1 MLILGNGRMITR
13 DADNPYLECGAVVI
27 DGTKIVKAGTL
38 SEVKAAYPDAEFLD
52 AKGKVIMPAFIN
64 AHEHIYSAFA
74 RGLSVKGYDPKGFL
88 DILDGIFFDH
98 MCNEPQIPF
107 NQNVFCLQVTLSIFL
122 NIFFFFGRGEG
133 IWK

>member
-88 DILDGIFFDH
+88 DILDGMWWTIDR
-98 MCNEPQIPF
+98 N
-107 NQNVFCLQVTLSIFL
+107 LTLHDTYLSAMALSLIH
-122 NIFFFFGRGEG
+122 I
-133 IWK
+133 

>member
-52 AKGKVIMPAFIN
+52 AKGKVIMPA
-64 AHEHIYSAFA
+64 
-74 RGLSVKGYDPKGFL
+74 LSM
-88 DILDGIFFDH
+88 H
-98 MCNEPQIPF
+98 
-107 NQNVFCLQVTLSIFL
+107 T
-122 NIFFFFGRGEG
+122 NIFTVHSQEDCPSKDMTQKDF
-133 IWK
+133 

>member
-52 AKGKVIMPAFIN
+52 AKGKVIMPG
-64 AHEHIYSAFA
+64 IYQCT
-74 RGLSVKGYDPKGFL
+74 RTY
-88 DILDGIFFDH
+88 
-98 MCNEPQIPF
+98 
-107 NQNVFCLQVTLSIFL
+107 LQCIRKRTVRQRI
-122 NIFFFFGRGEG
+122 
-133 IWK
+133 